1 MVMRLAFTSLCM
13 LGWLQAQS
21 PQRPLYLRAQPTLR
35 SVDNATPEPQD
46 EGALRSLLAPAL
58 ASAGYRLTTLAEC
71 ESSDQGEIL
80 EAYAVGYRSGIPL
93 KGMEICLTLRPARQ
107 VNGIAMEALA
117 STEYQWTFP
126 TGSPLAENSL
136 RRETLRMAATLLS
149 QRVGRPVDPGPL
161 PEGPDLPL
169 PPVRKGFGPIRAGAP
184 QGVVGGVVGGV
195 GGVVGGVVGGK
206 GKVVDFQYQMMR
218 VRYQPPPPPYP
229 PVARAARVMGLVIV
243 EVVVNP
249 DGVPVQAN
257 AIEGPPLLRKFA
269 EDYAMQWRFEPP
281 LWNGQP
287 QWAKF
292 KLEMPFRLADPKPP
306 VSGPGI
312 QP

>member
-13 LGWLQAQS
+13 LGLLQAQS
-21 PQRPLYLRAQPTLR
+21 PQRPLYVRAQPILR

-46 EGALRSLLAPAL
+46 EGALRALLAPVL
-58 ASAGYRLTTLAEC
+58 RSAGYRLTTLAEC

-107 VNGIAMEALA
+107 VSGISMEALA

-136 RRETLRMAATLLS
+136 RRETLRMAAALLS

-161 PEGPDLPL
+161 PDGPELPL
-169 PPVRKGFGPIRAGAP
+169 PPVRKGFGPILAGAP
-184 QGVVGGVVGGV
+184 QGVVGGVA

-206 GKVVDFQYQMMR
+206 GKVVDFEYQVLK

-229 PVARAARVMGLVIV
+229 PVARAARIMGLVIV
-243 EVVVNP
+243 EVVINP
-249 DGVPVQAN
+249 EGIPVEAR
-257 AIEGPPLLRKFA
+257 AIEGPTLLKKYA
-269 EDYAMQWRFEPP
+269 EDYAMQWRFEPTM
-281 LWNGQP
+281 WNGQP

-292 KLEMPFRLADPKPP
+292 KLEMPFKLTVPKPP
-306 VSGPGI
+306 VAGPGI